1 MCFSLNCLLL
11 GEKSRNSISVIIAEG
26 ISVPDNNNN
35 NNSYIVK
42 HNDILVSH
50 FMSIVFKRKSD
61 KLNSLNSDSL
71 ELWVK
76 RLKLT
81 KINLKDFLQ
90 MTLKMILE
98 ASVWSRYLLNKYF
111 TKKNFDKMKSRR
123 RQFTSS
129 YKCPLK
135 RLI

>member
-1 MCFSLNCLLL
+1 
-11 GEKSRNSISVIIAEG
+11 
-26 ISVPDNNNN
+26 
-35 NNSYIVK
+35 
-42 HNDILVSH
+42 
-50 FMSIVFKRKSD
+50 MSIVFKRKSD

-129 YKCPLK
+129 YKCPLVSVSQFFYLSNK
-135 RLI
+135 KFAVTKYRVWSNFLFFALKHLVAQCIISFFILEYRL